1 MHISPPQGDVNLEL
15 GRGLSSCISSWTPA
29 IFPRPSRVLLE
40 SESRTWTLGHTTRHN
55 SYQSYDCA
63 ALSERNLRAESN
75 AKQTDATIHTD
86 DGRFEDSGYH
96 ACNVATQHETVNE
109 CSNAAQTPN
118 TTRHPLRYT
127 LGIPRIMRL
136 SVLPVRAYVRA
147 PVSRASRASH
157 RACSKTLSDR
167 LRSHSPRGCRTE
179 DNKTWIRRAYASYGS
194 SYPIPR
200 RITRIPRRGR

>member
-1 MHISPPQGDVNLEL
+1 MHLLLDARDLPPTVSS
-15 GRGLSSCISSWTPA
+15 LSLVHGHLDTRHDITHTS
-29 IFPRPSRVLLE
+29 
-40 SESRTWTLGHTTRHN
+40 HTTVQHCPR
-55 SYQSYDCA
+55 Q
-63 ALSERNLRAESN
+63 RNLRAESN

-86 DGRFEDSGYH
+86 DGRFEDTGYH
-96 ACNVATQHETVNE
+96 ACNVATRHETVNE
-109 CSNAAQTPN
+109 CSNAALD

-167 LRSHSPRGCRTE
+167 LRSHSPRGYRTGGRHGSAGI
-179 DNKTWIRRAYASYGS
+179 DKRCILIVLWTWIRRAYASYGS